1 VERNIRDQETREAGA
16 GAVVIENYPDNK
28 YSPSALLPGLTAA
41 GRGITLS
48 GIEWRAA
55 FDEDQHDL

>member
-1 VERNIRDQETREAGA
+1 
-16 GAVVIENYPDNK
+16 VIENYPDNK